1 VRQEKELLM
10 KNEFA
15 MLTLGDL
22 RKILRLGPDDAVVPV
37 EVDFDGRRV
46 CLYGIIS
53 EILALQTINL
63 VEDGVIME
71 DDRP

>member
-1 VRQEKELLM
+1 
-10 KNEFA
+10 
-15 MLTLGDL
+15 
-22 RKILRLGPDDAVVPV
+22 VPV